1 MQCLCAIELGSGKR
15 KDSLLQTYTETIG
28 VIRGRTRRENPLYP
42 VSFWN
47 VKKRVDEELPRTN
60 NSVEGFHSALR
71 SSITCKHPNIRK
83 LIAALKKEKELQ
95 QTKIIHVNRGD
106 APAREKIYKNIDRQL
121 KTLVNTYD
129 NSNKIS
135 FLDNIAKILTF

>member
-1 MQCLCAIELGSGKR
+1 M
-15 KDSLLQTYTETIG
+15 
-28 VIRGRTRRENPLYP
+28 RGRTRIENSLYP

-47 VKKRVDEELPRTN
+47 VKKRVDEDLPRTIN
-60 NSVEGFHSALR
+60 NAVEGFHTALR
-71 SSITCKHPNIRK
+71 SSITCKHPNIWK
-83 LIAALKKEKELQ
+83 LIAALKKEEELH
-95 QTKIIHVNRGD
+95 QTKIIHVSRGD
-106 APAREKIYKNIDRQL
+106 APARKKIYKSIARQL